1 MRIPVASWPGAISV
15 VHEPA
20 RVETAYKLE
29 LARLVG
35 GRGSQGSSF
44 GDRLVNW
51 LEPVINDI
59 KNRLSIQQI

>member
-1 MRIPVASWPGAISV
+1 V

-20 RVETAYKLE
+20 RVEPAYKLE

-59 KNRLSIQQI
+59 KNRLSVQQV